1 LVAAR
6 LLQGLTAA
14 IMFPQVLSLMRLAFT
29 DVRERASAF
38 AMFGGVQGLAAVVG
52 QILGGMI
59 VDADLFG
66 LVWRPVFLLNVPI
79 GVAAVVAARR
89 LIAESHSPAAARLDL
104 PGVALSAVGLA
115 LLLYPLI
122 EGGDAGWPMWT
133 LALLAASLPALA
145 VFAAHQYRKS
155 QRR

>member
-1 LVAAR
+1 
-6 LLQGLTAA
+6 
-14 IMFPQVLSLMRLAFT
+14 
-29 DVRERASAF
+29 
-38 AMFGGVQGLAAVVG
+38 
-52 QILGGMI
+52 
-59 VDADLFG
+59 DLFG

-79 GVAAVVAARR
+79 GVAAVVAAPR

-145 VFAAHQYRKS
+145 VSAAHQYRKS
-155 QRR
+155 QRRDSPLLDTRLLLNRAVAVGSLAALVLYTALNSFYVFLAFLLQAGLKNSPFAAGLMITPL